1 MEFNGEKRRKD
12 KKLKIEEKNLT
23 VNDNE
28 KYNIEE
34 TVLKIEKKLVSKW
47 MCRLSAQ
54 RNVAV
59 MDFDG

>member
-1 MEFNGEKRRKD
+1 MERNEEKT
-12 KKLKIEEKNLT
+12 KIEKQKRKNLT
-23 VNDNE
+23 GNDNE